1 MSERLVIVGPGKLGL
16 ALGSAL
22 WQADAVDS
30 LVYLGRRPEPPSHPL
45 FNQGVAR
52 YVFGLERPREG
63 TTGVFLAV
71 PDDVILEIAGALA
84 AQGDAPERCA
94 AFHMSGAL
102 STDALTPLHS
112 VGYHVGSFYP
122 LQTVA
127 HPVTGAD
134 RLAGSTVA
142 VAGERPALQVAH
154 RLLGALGCRALAV
167 PTRYRP
173 TQHAAAVLG
182 SNYLAVVLAAAY
194 RLLGSAGVPGDEAMH
209 ALLAL
214 ARGTID
220 NIEEM
225 GLERALVGPVTRGEV
240 ETLSL
245 HLRSLDPRSRK
256 IYQVLG
262 RELVELLGPD
272 GINEETLHSVREL
285 FEVEQ

>member
-1 MSERLVIVGPGKLGL
+1 VSERLVIVGPGKLGL
-16 ALGSAL
+16 ALGSSL
-22 WQADAVDS
+22 WQADAVES
-30 LVYLGRRPEPPSHPL
+30 LVYQGHRPEPPSHPL
-45 FNQGVAR
+45 FNQGVAH

-63 TTGVFLAV
+63 TTAIFLAV
-71 PDDVILEIAGALA
+71 PDDVIPEIAGALA
-84 AQGDAPERCA
+84 RLGDAPERCA

-102 STDALTPLHS
+102 STDALVSLHA

-134 RLAGSTVA
+134 RLSGSSIA
-142 VAGERPALQVAH
+142 IAGEPPALQVAR

-182 SNYLAVVLAAAY
+182 SNYLAVILAAAY
-194 RLLGSAGVPGDEAMH
+194 RLLRSAGVPGDEAMA

-225 GLERALVGPVTRGEV
+225 GFESALVGPVTRGEV

-245 HLRSLDPRSRK
+245 HLRSLDTRSREV
-256 IYQVLG
+256 YRVLG
-262 RELVELLGPD
+262 RELLELLGPED
-272 GINEETLHSVREL
+272 IDEETMRPIWKL